1 VHEFPSIPEP
11 TENLRSLLTTVQRLK
26 EVVEMITGQR
36 DVKGKNAKG
45 LAAHYS
51 MKSEIEDL
59 RRMVEELRRNI

>member
-11 TENLRSLLTTVQRLK
+11 TENPRAMLATVQRLK

-36 DVKGKNAKG
+36 DLNRKGHAQ
-45 LAAHYS
+45 HYS

-59 RRMVEELRRNI
+59 RRMIEELRRNI